1 MTRTYGELN
10 PPTRLL
16 LGPGPSNVD
25 PRVMRAMTAP
35 LVGHLDP
42 AFLEIMEESKEL
54 LKYAFMTENYLTLPV
69 SGTGTAGMEA
79 AMYNVVEP
87 GDKVLVCVN
96 GYFGVRMCDMAQ
108 RCGGELIRLDT
119 EWGYAVDPAQVE
131 QALKADEVKVVF
143 VVHAETSTGVLQPLE
158 EISRLAHEHGALLM
172 VDTVTSLGGC
182 PVKVDEWELDVVYS
196 GTQKCVGC
204 PPGLAPITFSPRAEK
219 VLDARKTRI
228 QSFYLD
234 MTLVRKYWGQERFY
248 HHTAPISMCYALREA
263 LRLLYEEGLEA
274 RWERHALN
282 SRALMAGLQA
292 MGLQPVAQDGY
303 RLPQLNAVRVPE
315 GIGDGKVR
323 GRLLEEYS
331 IEIGG
336 GLGVLKG
343 QIWRIGLMGYNSTAR
358 TVYVF
363 LSALESVLQAE
374 GFSLTAGE
382 AMAAAREVY
391 G

>member
-1 MTRTYGELN
+1 MTKAYGELN

-25 PRVMRAMTAP
+25 PRVLRAMTAP

-42 AFLEIMEESKEL
+42 AFLEVMEESKEL
-54 LKYAFMTENYLTLPV
+54 LTYAFQTENYLTLPV

-96 GYFGVRMCDMAQ
+96 GYFGERMCDMVQ
-108 RCGGELIRLDT
+108 RCVGELIRLDV
-119 EWGYAVDPAQVE
+119 EWGRAVDPAQVE
-131 QALKADEVKVVF
+131 AALKVDDVKVVF
-143 VVHAETSTGVLQPLE
+143 VVHAETSTGVRQPLV
-158 EISRLAHEHGALLM
+158 EIGRLAHEHGALLM

-196 GTQKCVGC
+196 GTQKCLSC
-204 PPGLAPITFSPRAEK
+204 PPGLAPITFSPRAER
-219 VLDARKTRI
+219 VLDGRKGKV
-228 QSFYLD
+228 QSWYLD
-234 MTLVRKYWGQERFY
+234 MTMVRQYWGQERFY

-263 LRLLYEEGLEA
+263 LRLLYEEGLEP

-292 MGLQPVAQDGY
+292 MGLQPFAQEGY

-315 GIGDGKVR
+315 GIVDGKVR

-363 LSALESVLQAE
+363 LSALEAILQSE
-374 GFSLTAGE
+374 GFALSPGKAV
-382 AMAAAREVY
+382 AAAREVY